1 MLKKVTL
8 GYTIAFF
15 VIFLWYV
22 LTLLFGGTNQAIFLS
37 EFPKIFVI
45 NNITGFITM
54 VICSIKLQKNDPG
67 YVIRVVPF
75 WIIVG
80 TLASIFANF
89 DALNIN
95 GFSTHGTIL
104 ETTAGG
110 IAGFISSSY
119 LYVLPLSLL
128 SLLNPNNKLCK
139 ILKIIGYLAVF
150 ATFVSNI
157 WVMIKSEMIDIIPN
171 VYNTMEA
178 FSTLDNTLTIA
189 DMVLYV
195 SLVIEISV
203 VCFGFLLNYSLE
215 ADTIQSEN
223 LEYDDLIKQAEYVA
237 NEKQKMLRGEVA
249 PQMQQ
254 IDRSVSE
261 QTGYMNINN
270 QLGVNSNVGKVD
282 KAATSMMRQD
292 AIDRNIISV
301 GPVVNASVAPKP
313 EPVQQQVQQ
322 VAQQPAPQPQP
333 LDQPVAQQPM
343 TQQAP
348 VQQPVQVQQVPV
360 QQPVQVQ
367 TPQVV
372 TTPVQNTAPVTQVQA
387 PVVNEQPV
395 QQNNQ

>member
-8 GYTIAFF
+8 GYTIVFF
-15 VIFLWYV
+15 VFFLWYV

-45 NNITGFITM
+45 NNLTGFITM

-75 WIIVG
+75 WVILG
-80 TLASIFANF
+80 TIASIFANF

-104 ETTAGG
+104 ETTTGV

-119 LYVLPLSLL
+119 LYILPLSIL
-128 SLLNPNNKLCK
+128 SLLNPSNKLSK
-139 ILKIIGYLAVF
+139 ILKVIGYVAVI
-150 ATFVSNI
+150 ATFGSNI

-178 FSTLDNTLTIA
+178 FTTLDNTLTVA

-215 ADTIQSEN
+215 PDTIQSEN

-249 PQMQQ
+249 PKEQQ

-261 QTGYMNINN
+261 QTGYMNIDN
-270 QLGVNSNVGKVD
+270 QLGINSNVGKVD
-282 KAATSMMRQD
+282 KAATSTMRED

-301 GPVVNASVAPKP
+301 GPVANTSVTLKEEPKQAEEVQQAQPEAPAP
-313 EPVQQQVQQ
+313 QPVQQPIQQPVQQ
-322 VAQQPAPQPQP
+322 VQVQVPAQQPAPPTQ
-333 LDQPVAQQPM
+333 
-343 TQQAP
+343 QQAP
-348 VQQPVQVQQVPV
+348 APQPVQPQQV
-360 QQPVQVQ
+360 
-367 TPQVV
+367 
-372 TTPVQNTAPVTQVQA
+372 
-387 PVVNEQPV
+387 E